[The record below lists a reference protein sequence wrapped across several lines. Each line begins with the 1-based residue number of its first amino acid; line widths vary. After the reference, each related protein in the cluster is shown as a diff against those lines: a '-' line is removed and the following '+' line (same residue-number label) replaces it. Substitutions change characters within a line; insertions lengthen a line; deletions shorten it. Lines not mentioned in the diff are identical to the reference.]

1 MNNFVTLKKSRVLIL
16 CAAMLA
22 SFTACGNNEV
32 NKGANAGASNSS
44 ESSTPNF
51 DKKIKI
57 SWVGWS
63 SPVNDKG
70 EIVKEIEEKFNV
82 DINMVDAS
90 DGAAFDVKIAAG
102 EVPDVFPL
110 DFSKYQKF
118 IDDEIVGE
126 IPYETIEK
134 YAPNLYQAY
143 QTEVPT
149 YIDLTKIGDKNY
161 GLVVPNPESGNF
173 RPLVVWRGDWLKNVG
188 ITKVPESLSEFEDAM
203 YKFTNNDPDKNG
215 KKDTYGL
222 SESMM
227 QTVYGAYGYLPTSW
241 TRRDGKLVYGA
252 VQPEMKEALK
262 VLAKWYKDGV
272 LTPEFINGEN
282 KGGDWSIATDFV
294 NGIIGVTSYADYLYW
309 KPAQSAGDREGSNIT
324 EMRKTIPDAVDK
336 LVYGKPIAGPD
347 GKKGLNMRNSLQG
360 RFIVFG
366 KQVEKDL
373 DKQARILSILDYSSS
388 TYEGY
393 MLTRYGKEGVH
404 YNMKDGYPEAIAPY
418 SDWNEIVKIG
428 GGATFNNAIWLP
440 SIIQKVNREYA
451 WGKSLGTL
459 QSDGIMN
466 EVILPLP
473 SASKYQAE
481 IDKIRSEAYVDM
493 ITGKKTIDYFDT
505 FVANWRAAGGSV
517 LEEEAAAK

>member
-1 MNNFVTLKKSRVLIL
+1 MKNFVTLKKSMVLIL
-16 CAAMLA
+16 CATMLA
-22 SFTACGNNEV
+22 SFTACGNNEE
-32 NKGANAGASNSS
+32 KEANAEASNSS
-44 ESSTPNF
+44 DSATPNL

-63 SPVNDKG
+63 DPVDNNG
-70 EIVKEIEEKFNV
+70 EIVKEIEKKFNV
-82 DINMVDAS
+82 EIEMIDAS
-90 DGAAFDVKIAAG
+90 DSAAFDVKIAAG

-110 DFSKYQKF
+110 GFSKFQKF

-126 IPYETIEK
+126 IPYENIEK
-134 YAPNLYQAY
+134 YAPNLYKAY

-149 YIDLTKIGDKNY
+149 YMDLTKVDDKNY

-173 RPLVVWRGDWLKNVG
+173 RPLVVWRGDWLENVG
-188 ITKVPESLSEFEDAM
+188 ITKVPETLPEFEDAM
-203 YKFTNNDPDKNG
+203 YKFTNNDPNKNG

-241 TRRDGKLVYGA
+241 SRKDGKLVYGA
-252 VQPEMKEALK
+252 VQPEMKEALQ

-294 NGIIGVTSYADYLYW
+294 NGIIGVTSYPEYLYW
-309 KPAQSAGDREGSNIT
+309 KPAQSPGDREGSNIM
-324 EMRKTIPDAVDK
+324 ELRKTIPNAVNK
-336 LVYGKPIAGPD
+336 LVYGKPVTGPN

-373 DKQARILSILDYSSS
+373 DKRARILSILDYSSS

-404 YNMKDGYPEAIAPY
+404 YNMKDGYPEAVTPY
-418 SDWNEIVKIG
+418 SDWNEITKIG
-428 GGATFNNAIWLP
+428 AGATFNNAIWLP
-440 SIIQKVNREYA
+440 SIIEKVNREYA

-466 EVILPLP
+466 EIILPLP
-473 SASKYQAE
+473 SAAKYQAE

-493 ITGKKTIDYFDT
+493 ITGKKPIDYFDT
-505 FVANWRAAGGSV
+505 FVENWRAAGGSV